1 MFYMQG
7 LLLTCPCHFS
17 DRRPSQGA
25 SPGRI
30 QTLGPHSLAPKALLW
45 PRHHVQS
52 HFSFWFPN
60 IPYIL
65 LLYSLEFVISLLT
78 KFSIVANYSWQRCS
92 CYENPLLFYFQLF
105 QKWKY
110 DYLEQHSS
118 TTFLESNKKIIALV
132 KTVNSSQWLT
142 PCEQSK

>member
-1 MFYMQG
+1 MYMFYMQG
-7 LLLTCPCHFS
+7 LLLTFPCHSS

-30 QTLGPHSLAPKALLW
+30 QTLGPHSWAPKALLW

-52 HFSFWFPN
+52 NFSFSFPN

-65 LLYSLEFVISLLT
+65 LLYSLEFVIFLLT

-92 CYENPLLFYFQLF
+92 CYENPLVFIFNYS
-105 QKWKY
+105 KY
-110 DYLEQHSS
+110 GGMIIW
-118 TTFLESNKKIIALV
+118 SNIPLLPSWNQIRK
-132 KTVNSSQWLT
+132 
-142 PCEQSK
+142 